1 MHLNHI
7 AIFFYRTSMAY
18 IFHRKYISRIDQP
31 NWNHI
36 FLMYILFIKHFP
48 RKQQLQE
55 LTKALYKCIPKL
67 TAKVTSVL
75 PTLTRT
81 QRCPWHG
88 PRSSGSR
95 PLPCMAERWRGS
107 LPVRCPRPWRGE
119 WRCSEASATR
129 CGARAREKRAGC
141 EAERRCP

>member
-67 TAKVTSVL
+67 TCNILYCRSTSKKHNKIGLTLFEAKMSKLWIFEAFTTFSGNHFL
-75 PTLTRT
+75 KTLFENRGINARSTRISAQACT
-81 QRCPWHG
+81 PMADSG
-88 PRSSGSR
+88 P
-95 PLPCMAERWRGS
+95 
-107 LPVRCPRPWRGE
+107 
-119 WRCSEASATR
+119 
-129 CGARAREKRAGC
+129 
-141 EAERRCP
+141 